1 MDTQVELAAR
11 VLRNNTAEAVHYA
24 SVAVVDGQGHLTHYL
39 GDPYMTIM
47 ARSSIKPFQLLP
59 LITTG
64 AAAAFDFTPKQLA
77 IMCGSHTGSDEH
89 RDVVLSNLKLAGNK
103 PEDLQCG
110 SHWPIGMEMARQYPT
125 SGEDSDPVRHNCSG
139 KHSGFLALARHLG
152 EDIAKYLDPDS
163 QTQQIVKTAVAEY
176 CEFAAEKMDVTID
189 GCSAPNFSMPLY
201 NLALGFKKLANVEGS
216 SVQQKDAAA
225 TIKAAMIAYPE
236 MVSGEKRLDLS
247 IMRSFPRNVVCK
259 IGAESLEGV
268 GFADPCL
275 GIAVKV
281 HDGNQRALGAIF
293 VEVMKQLGI
302 IANMSDFPYL
312 KSEEKPPVRNSR
324 NVITGYIVPDFK
336 LRKA

>member
-11 VLRNNTAEAVHYA
+11 VFRNNTAEAVHYA
-24 SVAVVDGQGHLTHYL
+24 SVAVVDSEGRLTHYL

-59 LITTG
+59 LIMTG
-64 AAAAFDFTPKQLA
+64 GVAAFGFTPRQLA
-77 IMCGSHTGSDEH
+77 IMCGSHVGSDEH
-89 RDVVLSNLKLAGNK
+89 RDVVLSNLERAGNK

-110 SHWPIGMEMARQYPT
+110 CHWPIGMEMARQYPA
-125 SGEDSDPVRHNCSG
+125 SGEDTDPVRHNCSG
-139 KHSGFLALARHLG
+139 KHSGFLALTRHLG
-152 EDIAKYLDPDS
+152 RDIAKYLDPDS
-163 QTQQIVKTAVAEY
+163 QTQQMVKAAVAEY

-216 SVQQKDAAA
+216 SVQQKDAVA

-247 IMRSFPRNVVCK
+247 VMRSFPRNVVCK

-268 GFADPCL
+268 GFADPSL

-281 HDGNQRALGAIF
+281 HDGNQRALGAIV

-312 KSEEKPPVRNSR
+312 KSEEEPPVKNNRGTT
-324 NVITGYIVPDFK
+324 TGYIVPDFK